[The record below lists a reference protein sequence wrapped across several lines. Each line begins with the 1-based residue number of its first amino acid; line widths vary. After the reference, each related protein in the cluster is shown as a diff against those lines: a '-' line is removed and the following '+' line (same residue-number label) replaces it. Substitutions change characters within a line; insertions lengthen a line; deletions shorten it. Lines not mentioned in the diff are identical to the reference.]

1 MQFSVLEAKRRSFL
15 RFPPFRRDSK
25 YMLQETHNQQSTLFS
40 ALIIINRQF
49 NIILLD
55 EELSRYYYNA
65 PIEKNVEMNRP
76 IIPVPTPSVHDLNR
90 NFRFNAFS
98 ATNSV
103 GSNVGLSPISGN
115 LQLAKP
121 ITISVVFDID
131 KLIVVL
137 SKDSSSSGKRG

>member
-25 YMLQETHNQQSTLFS
+25 YMLQETHNQQTTLFS

-76 IIPVPTPSVHDLNR
+76 TIIPVPTPSVHDLNG
-90 NFRFNAFS
+90 FRFNDFS

-121 ITISVVFDID
+121 ITISVAFEID